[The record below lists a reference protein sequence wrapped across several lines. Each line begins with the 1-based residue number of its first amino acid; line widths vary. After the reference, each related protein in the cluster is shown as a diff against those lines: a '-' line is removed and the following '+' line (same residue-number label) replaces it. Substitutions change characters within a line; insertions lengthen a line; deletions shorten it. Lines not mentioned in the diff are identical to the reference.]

1 MDEQRLR
8 ELLARVQS
16 GEAPIDEALQSLRTL
31 PFEDLGFAKVDHHR
45 ALRNGFP
52 EVIYCPGKTTPQII
66 AIAEKLH
73 QRGGKVLATRAAPEV
88 AASFLAAFPAAI
100 YHEAARILVL
110 SPNEQAGFGVRVSS
124 IGNTEN
130 ATDAESIQ
138 NPKSKIQKQPV
149 PAPDT
154 RTPKPGII
162 LVCAAGTA
170 DLPVAEEAAV
180 TVAELGSPVERLY
193 DVGVAGLHRL
203 LAHQEDL
210 LAANVLIVVA
220 GMEGA
225 LAYVV
230 GGLVARPVIAVP
242 TSVGYGSSFGGIAA
256 LLAMLNSCASGVGVV
271 NIDNGFGAGVL
282 AHKIN
287 SNGLR

>member
-8 ELLARVQS
+8 ELLARVKS
-16 GEAPIDEALQSLRTL
+16 GDAPIDEAIQSLKAL

-45 ALRNGFP
+45 ALRHGFP
-52 EVIYCPGKTTPQII
+52 EVIFCPGKTTPQII
-66 AIAEKLH
+66 AIAERLR
-73 QRGGKVLATRAAPEV
+73 QQGGKVLATRATLEV
-88 AASFLAAFPAAI
+88 AASFRAAYPAAV

-110 SPNEQAGFGVRVSS
+110 PAERREGTGNRGQGTGNREQE
-124 IGNTEN
+124 TE
-130 ATDAESIQ
+130 ERGEPGQ
-138 NPKSKIQKQPV
+138 SKIQNQKSRIV
-149 PAPDT
+149 
-154 RTPKPGII
+154 

-193 DVGVAGLHRL
+193 DVGVAGIHRL
-203 LAHQEDL
+203 LAHQEQL

-225 LAYVV
+225 LASVV
-230 GGLVARPVIAVP
+230 GGLVSRPVIAVP
-242 TSVGYGSSFGGIAA
+242 TSVGYGANFGGLSA
-256 LLAMLNSCASGVGVV
+256 LLTMLNSCASGVGVV

-287 SNGLR
+287 AE